1 MPSEHE
7 LQQSADYAR
16 QHRNRI
22 SGLCKYHRA
31 ALADN
36 QRRLEAA
43 ETELEQAE
51 EKLRR
56 YRAARPQRQEA

>member
-16 QHRNRI
+16 RHRDRI

-31 ALADN
+31 ALLDN

-43 ETELEQAE
+43 DAELEQAT

-56 YRAARPQRQEA
+56 YRAARPVAR